1 MGMRFFISFLEARG
15 ESCAAVEAA
24 EAEAET
30 EAEAEVEVVGVFAFE
45 VEGLLPIVEDFYY
58 RYHHQLDTQIDSLS
72 TFNFKQ

>member
-45 VEGLLPIVEDFYY
+45 VEGLLPIVEDF
-58 RYHHQLDTQIDSLS
+58 LLPLS
-72 TFNFKQ
+72 PPTRHRD

>member
-30 EAEAEVEVVGVFAFE
+30 EAEAEVEVVGIFVFE
-45 VEGLLPIVEDFYY
+45 VEGLLPIVEISKVGP
-58 RYHHQLDTQIDSLS
+58 R
-72 TFNFKQ
+72 